1 MPVPH
6 LAPPT
11 EIVRRAQDRL
21 LARVSSLGES
31 SVTQTEETDR
41 SIAVAAPRPE
51 VTDERRYVFR
61 EALAAGGIGVIR
73 RAEDRRLGRVI
84 AVKELLRDSP
94 DAQRRFALEA
104 AITARLQH
112 PGIVP
117 LYDLGWRDTGE
128 PFYCMKLVD
137 GESLDA
143 KIQRATT
150 LPQRLRLVEHVIA
163 VADAIAYAHAQK
175 VLHRDLKPANVLVG
189 RFGETVV
196 IDWGLAKDLTAAESE
211 MSQESGPIDHGAS
224 DMTQAGT
231 VLGTL
236 RYMPPEQAAG
246 EVVDVRSDVYA
257 LGAILYHVLAGQPP
271 FAAVTGTGLA
281 AQVLAGTVT
290 DLRRL
295 DPAIPAELATIAQR
309 AMARAPADRYPDAA
323 ALAEELRR
331 FQAGQMVA
339 AHAYSLPQR
348 ARLWT
353 RTHPVAWAGLRLALA
368 AGVAVT
374 WLGIEKARTRA
385 EARARTE
392 QAEREAAVQADKAAR
407 IAFERQAVVDAQR
420 LQASILRAQDMSEE
434 TDRTEEA
441 RAIARAAL
449 GEALRTGGPVAAAS
463 RALAATMLA
472 SRVITRLGTT
482 GDDFVEDA
490 RWLAGGEVIATRV
503 ADQRVR
509 LWEAA
514 SGRMLVELAGV
525 SGFEVASDGALVTAG
540 DDGLVRRDVRTGAV
554 IARLGDERGLV
565 AMSPDGT
572 RVAARGEGVIAVR
585 DASDGTLVTTL
596 PHKGQVAAFSGDS
609 SRIVTGGDGHAWLW
623 SLPDGEP
630 LGDLLGDLPTST
642 WRSVNVAISGDGTRV
657 AVAGND
663 DHGIDLWD
671 VSRAAPRRVQHA
683 IGPQHAVQRLMFTRD
698 GRTLISVI
706 MNGAWFAWDTRDGHL
721 IRRVDTDLYQFEGV
735 DLSPDE
741 RWLAIGGGDGTVR
754 VWEVA
759 SGALRATLRTEQDEG
774 RSVRFSSDGRRLLV
788 GTTGG
793 PTMVWELPVSVPAA
807 WQVPGSPTAMDIDVA
822 GDRVVMVGAD
832 GVAVHRLADG
842 AAISQLQTNG
852 GPPALVELSARGVLF
867 TAAAD
872 GTAELWDTDSGARRC
887 EFPTRVKQFQRPVF
901 VADSEGLVTVA
912 DDGAVDLWSIVDC
925 RALDVLHPPPKPY
938 GPVAGT
944 AAGQLMLPV
953 SMRQLELLD
962 PWSPERRVRLEGM
975 KGSIFHVAFANDG
988 SQVLAHAANGYARSW
1003 DARTGEALAELSDNP
1018 TMILSAVYS
1027 PDDSTILTL
1036 DEGHSARLWRAD
1048 DLSPLLRLEGRRSFV
1063 MHSAEFSPDGAR
1075 IVAVDRSGAIG
1086 LWDAHDGAFAG
1097 TIARLHGNTP
1107 FNVEFT
1113 ADGRDVIVVGAP
1125 IGAVRIPATPEGLL
1139 VASEP

>member
-41 SIAVAAPRPE
+41 SIAVPAPRPD
-51 VTDERRYVFR
+51 VPDEHRYVFR

-117 LYDLGWRDTGE
+117 LYDLGWRSTGE

-143 KIQRATT
+143 KIQQATT

-196 IDWGLAKDLTAAESE
+196 IDWGLAKDLAAAESE
-211 MSQESGPIDHGAS
+211 MSEEAGPIDHGAS

-281 AQVLAGTVT
+281 AQVLAGSVT

-295 DPAIPAELATIAQR
+295 DPAIPAELATIAHR

-323 ALAEELRR
+323 AFAEELRR

-353 RTHPVAWAGLRLALA
+353 RTHPVAWAALRLTLA

-374 WLGIEKARTRA
+374 WLAIDKARTQA

-392 QAEREAAVQADKAAR
+392 QAEREAAAQAEKAAR

-434 TDRTEEA
+434 SDRTEEA

-463 RALAATMLA
+463 RALAATMMA
-472 SRVITRLGTT
+472 PRVITRLGAT
-482 GDDFVEDA
+482 GDDYVEDA

-503 ADQRVR
+503 ADRRVR

-525 SGFEVASDGALVTAG
+525 SGIEVASDGALVTAG

-554 IARLGDERGLV
+554 IARLGEERGLL
-565 AMSPDGT
+565 AMAPDRT
-572 RVAARGEGVIAVR
+572 RVAASAEKAIVVR
-585 DASDGTLVTTL
+585 DAIGGTLVATL
-596 PHKGQVAAFSGDS
+596 PRGGQVAAFSRDG
-609 SRIVTGGDGHAWLW
+609 SRLVTGDRGHAWLW
-623 SLPDGEP
+623 SLPEGK
-630 LGDLLGDLPTST
+630 LLADLPTSNQ
-642 WRSVNVAISGDGTRV
+642 WSSNVAISADGTRV
-657 AVAGND
+657 AAAGG
-663 DHGIDLWD
+663 DHDIDIWD
-671 VSRAAPRRVQHA
+671 VSGEHPRLVQRAV
-683 IGPQHAVQRLMFTRD
+683 GPQHSVQRLVFTGD
-698 GRTLISVI
+698 GKTLISVI

-721 IRRVDTDLYQFEGV
+721 VRRVDTDLYQFEGV

-741 RWLAIGGGDGTVR
+741 RWLAVGGGDGTVR

-774 RSVRFSSDGRRLLV
+774 RSVRFSPDGRRLLV

-793 PTMVWELPVSVPAA
+793 PTMVWEQPVSVPER
-807 WQVPGSPTAMDIDVA
+807 WRVPGSPTAMDIDAA
-822 GDRVVMVGAD
+822 GDRVVMAGAA
-832 GVAVHRLADG
+832 GVSIHRLADG
-842 AAISQLQTNG
+842 AAISQLQTDG
-852 GPPALVELSARGVLF
+852 GSRALVELSARGVLF

-872 GTAELWDTDSGARRC
+872 GTAELWDADSGARRC
-887 EFPTRVKQFQRPVF
+887 ALPTRVKQFQRPVF
-901 VADSEGLVTVA
+901 VADSDGLVTVA
-912 DDGAVDLWSIVDC
+912 DDGAVDLWSTGDC

-944 AAGQLMLPV
+944 AAGQLMLPLD
-953 SMRQLELLD
+953 MRQLELLD

-988 SQVLAHAANGYARSW
+988 SQVLAHASNGYAKMW

-1063 MHSAEFSPDGAR
+1063 MGSARFSPDGSR
-1075 IVAVDRSGAIG
+1075 IVAADRSGAVG
-1086 LWDAHDGAFAG
+1086 LWDARDGAFAG
-1097 TIARLHGNTP
+1097 TVARLHGNTP

-1139 VASEP
+1139 AAGEP